1 MPTLSIITMLSL
13 PCVASFLRAI
23 YIFIVFTSIFLVPL
37 VAAIPRPISPSSLG
51 KAANASTSDLS
62 QTVAFAV
69 PCPGCFHGAA
79 DAALSFELVHAI
91 NTSQCDNV
99 SLTLNGQPFV
109 VDFREDSTPTVVQ
122 IPASDRTAELT
133 VQGYCDQNQSQ
144 AIATSRQVLFFDI
157 NLLGGNAEDNPPSF
171 TVLLDASLRQA
182 IVLPHPS
189 PETQCLSLP
198 NEHEVTSALF
208 PNDNGQALEFNNYE
222 SDPTDT
228 QEESHD
234 RENFQATELRRR
246 FNEERTLI
254 RRLTMD
260 CRKDFL
266 DDLKNCEHD
275 LKCSSN
281 AICTHFHDAVA
292 RLMANIKSSL
302 QQSPLVS
309 DERQWQAIV
318 ADDKSHDYG
327 SAAPSASVSSDDES
341 SRTKRVIILTLEI
354 LAGVFG
360 ITGLLGF
367 IRRHCRSFRRRAE
380 RLADREERKRARE
393 YRRLARKEAFRKKWI
408 SFKGVFTLP
417 CRKGNCDEKASLVLE
432 AAAHAN
438 EGPISTVDLE
448 QVWNAASQEERNYLL
463 SLAESS
469 IVRRARKHDDARSRS
484 SSLPSY
490 ESEKLPAYASQP
502 GSDVVVVD
510 GFRVYSP
517 SLAASSANTAITPD
531 SSVPDLNPRCSGE
544 TLRTLMSRD

>member
-1 MPTLSIITMLSL
+1 M
-13 PCVASFLRAI
+13 
-23 YIFIVFTSIFLVPL
+23 
-37 VAAIPRPISPSSLG
+37 
-51 KAANASTSDLS
+51 
-62 QTVAFAV
+62 
-69 PCPGCFHGAA
+69 
-79 DAALSFELVHAI
+79 
-91 NTSQCDNV
+91 

-109 VDFREDSTPTVVQ
+109 VGFREDSTPTVLQ
-122 IPASDRTAELT
+122 IPASDRIAELT

-144 AIATSRQVLFFDI
+144 SIATSRQVLFFDI
-157 NLLGGNAEDNPPSF
+157 NLLGGNSGDNPPSF

-198 NEHEVTSALF
+198 NEFEVTSALF
-208 PNDNGQALEFNNYE
+208 SSEHDHVPESTDYE
-222 SDPTDT
+222 SDPSEA

-234 RENFQATELRRR
+234 LEQFQVTELRRR
-246 FNEERTLI
+246 FVEEKTLI

-266 DDLKNCEHD
+266 DDLKDCKHD
-275 LKCSSN
+275 LKCSST
-281 AICTHFHDAVA
+281 AICTHFHDAIA

-318 ADDKSHDYG
+318 ADDKSHNYG
-327 SAAPSASVSSDDES
+327 STAPSASEPADDDDDDES
-341 SRTKRVIILTLEI
+341 PRVKRIIILTLEV
-354 LAGVFG
+354 LAGIFG
-360 ITGLLGF
+360 IAGLFGF
-367 IRRHCRSFRRRAE
+367 IRHHCRSFRRRAE

-408 SFKGVFTLP
+408 AFKGVFTLP
-417 CRKGNCDEKASLVLE
+417 CRKGNCDEKASLILE

-438 EGPISTVDLE
+438 QGPVSTIDLE
-448 QVWNAASQEERNYLL
+448 QAWNLASQEERDYLV

-469 IVRRARKHDDARSRS
+469 NIRRARKHGDARSRS

-531 SSVPDLNPRCSGE
+531 SSVPDLSPRCSGE